1 MSWKRK
7 LRACVFCFG
16 LAWASALGAAMR
28 PEEIE
33 ELLAA
38 MNQTKIEY
46 ILPQEED
53 ERDDRLRKFFEKKGE
68 LQKAESNCNRR
79 RPF

>member
-16 LAWASALGAAMR
+16 LAWASALGVSMR
-28 PEEIE
+28 PDEIE

-46 ILPQEED
+46 TIPHEED
-53 ERDDRLRKFFEKKGE
+53 ERDNLMRKP
-68 LQKAESNCNRR
+68 AESPETVDPNVR
-79 RPF
+79 